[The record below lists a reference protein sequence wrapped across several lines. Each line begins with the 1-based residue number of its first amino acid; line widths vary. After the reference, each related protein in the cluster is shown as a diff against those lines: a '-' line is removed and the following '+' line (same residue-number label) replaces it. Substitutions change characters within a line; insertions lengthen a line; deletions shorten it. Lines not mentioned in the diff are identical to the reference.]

1 MANDRN
7 NTQSHRVLVAFPTRV
22 PTTPVLRGHRR
33 RRLTRLMDKWKSRV
47 GMRGVFFVMVRAR
60 GVFGS
65 MIKIKYDDYGGYY
78 RRMRVLEFAL
88 AYEF

>member
-1 MANDRN
+1 
-7 NTQSHRVLVAFPTRV
+7 
-22 PTTPVLRGHRR
+22 
-33 RRLTRLMDKWKSRV
+33 MDKWKSRV